1 MIVEILFTVVF
12 VVLLFFILLRI
23 LWMRSEKEEKYSAL
37 IPRKIWKIIIT
48 KNNDLPEVDKYTR
61 DSIRSWPDLN
71 PGYEFNI
78 LTDQDCQDI
87 LRTYFESRVLKAYLK
102 LKPFAYKCDLAR
114 LCVLYVFGGVYTDF
128 RLRLLVPLDEI
139 IKPDITFM
147 ASDDLIGTKGTTPLL
162 NGFIAS
168 IPEHP
173 FLSRTILNIVDNVE
187 RNWYGDSFLHTTGP
201 VELGKSVNEVI
212 NKNEIFIPGSYS
224 WNGMR
229 YEILKHPGEV
239 ILQNGKKI
247 IVTKG
252 GPTEFTKIVKSGNI
266 YWQMWKDRDIFNL

>member
-114 LCVLYVFGGVYTDF
+114 LC
-128 RLRLLVPLDEI
+128 
-139 IKPDITFM
+139 
-147 ASDDLIGTKGTTPLL
+147 
-162 NGFIAS
+162 
-168 IPEHP
+168 
-173 FLSRTILNIVDNVE
+173 
-187 RNWYGDSFLHTTGP
+187 
-201 VELGKSVNEVI
+201 
-212 NKNEIFIPGSYS
+212 
-224 WNGMR
+224 
-229 YEILKHPGEV
+229 
-239 ILQNGKKI
+239 
-247 IVTKG
+247 
-252 GPTEFTKIVKSGNI
+252 
-266 YWQMWKDRDIFNL
+266 